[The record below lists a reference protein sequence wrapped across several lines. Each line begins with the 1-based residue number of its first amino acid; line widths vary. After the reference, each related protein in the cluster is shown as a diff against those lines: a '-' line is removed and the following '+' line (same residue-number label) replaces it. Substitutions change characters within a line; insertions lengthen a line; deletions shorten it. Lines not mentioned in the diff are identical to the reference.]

1 MRSYAA
7 HVPVVTFAMYNK
19 AADVFA
25 DKMRFSLW
33 ETEVIVKTPVG
44 ALQIITPLIARH
56 NVYNILA
63 AVAVGLAVT
72 VDGEPIPLKASIRPV
87 GFEDLCWLK
96 WHADEAF
103 VCTCTHQAKVTERSE
118 NFHRCLNSP
127 DSRSVPG
134 AECWC

>member
-1 MRSYAA
+1 MRAYAA

-19 AADVFA
+19 GADVYP

-33 ETEVIVKTPVG
+33 ETEVIVQTPVG

-72 VDGEPIPLKASIRPV
+72 VDGEPIPLKARFSLLLVEP
-87 GFEDLCWLK
+87 LCQQRGSHL
-96 WHADEAF
+96 
-103 VCTCTHQAKVTERSE
+103 
-118 NFHRCLNSP
+118 
-127 DSRSVPG
+127 G
-134 AECWC
+134 

>member
-44 ALQIITPLIARH
+44 SLQIITPLIARH

-72 VDGEPIPLKASIRPV
+72 VDGEPIPLKVSWSCTALQV
-87 GFEDLCWLK
+87 LCKKLTGSHGSSLAPRRLHCLQ
-96 WHADEAF
+96 HA
-103 VCTCTHQAKVTERSE
+103 R
-118 NFHRCLNSP
+118 N
-127 DSRSVPG
+127 
-134 AECWC
+134 

>member
-1 MRSYAA
+1 MRADPHADEMRSYAA

-44 ALQIITPLIARH
+44 SLQIITPLIARH

-72 VDGEPIPLKASIRPV
+72 VDGEPIPLKVRAWFPSGYRDLPQGQGILCTLLSSSAATAASAEAIFLRGEPV
-87 GFEDLCWLK
+87 
-96 WHADEAF
+96 
-103 VCTCTHQAKVTERSE
+103 
-118 NFHRCLNSP
+118 
-127 DSRSVPG
+127 
-134 AECWC
+134 

>member
-1 MRSYAA
+1 MGCMPADPHADEMRSYAA

-72 VDGEPIPLKASIRPV
+72 VDGEPIPLKVSP
-87 GFEDLCWLK
+87 FPD
-96 WHADEAF
+96 F
-103 VCTCTHQAKVTERSE
+103 QA
-118 NFHRCLNSP
+118 
-127 DSRSVPG
+127 
-134 AECWC
+134 

>member
-1 MRSYAA
+1 MRADPHADEMRSYAA

-44 ALQIITPLIARH
+44 SLQIITPLIARH

-72 VDGEPIPLKASIRPV
+72 VDGEPIPLKVSLPLSLRASCR
-87 GFEDLCWLK
+87 
-96 WHADEAF
+96 
-103 VCTCTHQAKVTERSE
+103 T
-118 NFHRCLNSP
+118 SP
-127 DSRSVPG
+127 
-134 AECWC
+134 